1 MCAHTRTHCCFSL
14 VELVNEQTNKQK
26 IDEGKTREREKKK
39 CCLDKN
45 LKKKNV
51 VVVVVASSCTH
62 IHIGTQMKIR
72 KGSRFS
78 LCCGSTS
85 TIHHHH
91 HHHHL
96 EKNEFNLS
104 HTVASFRTWSC
115 SVTISPSSSFLYN
128 VLLMSKI
135 KHMHCFLWQ
144 IYF

>member
-62 IHIGTQMKIR
+62 IHIGTQMKTR
-72 KGSRFS
+72 KGLVSCYVVVLHQPFIIIIIIIIILKRKSSIFHILSLPSGFDLVRSLFLLRHRFS
-78 LCCGSTS
+78 T
-85 TIHHHH
+85 
-91 HHHHL
+91 
-96 EKNEFNLS
+96 
-104 HTVASFRTWSC
+104 
-115 SVTISPSSSFLYN
+115 
-128 VLLMSKI
+128 M
-135 KHMHCFLWQ
+135 
-144 IYF
+144 